1 MSDSATDSEPS
12 SAAALAVAL
21 VRGNEAGLLAA
32 YDAYGPDLF
41 GYAQLLL
48 AGHHPEADRDDQ
60 AAGAVLDA
68 LLAATG
74 AVGDLTD
81 PDRMFPWLLALTRNE
96 CLRRGGGAVP
106 EDEAAELGRRGLAPI
121 EVAALLGF
129 APAPLPGSVPP
140 DHVPPDWLRAE
151 LLAAAGPEAVALR
164 AELTRRA
171 RPFEPDGFP
180 IPLDR
185 RRLSGKVLAWSAAA
199 VVVVALGL
207 LVALPASGNA
217 GSAAVAPAAAAA
229 SAPPTAPT
237 AAAAAAEPAESADGP
252 VPTLEQVPIGLA
264 GGASASVSSAPST
277 AVAADA
283 DSGPRSPATR
293 AASTP
298 PPRPDSTGRQSPTVG
313 SIEVSWSA
321 SGSCGDT
328 WSARVHATTGGVQVS
343 RVTAVAS
350 RTGSTVALQ
359 PDGSGWSGTLTGLPT
374 NGAVTVAVFADGAVR
389 PGTARLRAD
398 C

>member
-1 MSDSATDSEPS
+1 VGDSATDSEPP
-12 SAAALAVAL
+12 SAAGLAVAL

-41 GYAQLLL
+41 GYAEFLL

-96 CLRRGGGAVP
+96 CLRRGAGAVA

-129 APAPLPGSVPP
+129 APAALPGSVPP
-140 DHVPPDWLRAE
+140 DHAPPDWLRTE

-199 VVVVALGL
+199 AVVVALGL

-217 GSAAVAPAAAAA
+217 GSSAVAPAAAAQA
-229 SAPPTAPT
+229 APPT
-237 AAAAAAEPAESADGP
+237 AAAEPAESADGA
-252 VPTLEQVPIGLA
+252 VPTREQVPIGLA
-264 GGASASVSSAPST
+264 GGASASVSPAPST

-283 DSGPRSPATR
+283 DSGPRAPATR

-298 PPRPDSTGRQSPTVG
+298 APRPDSTGRHSPTVG
-313 SIEVSWSA
+313 SIEVTWSAA
-321 SGSCGDT
+321 SGSCGET

-350 RTGSTVALQ
+350 RTESTVALL
-359 PDGSGWSGTLTGLPT
+359 PDGGGWSGTLTGLPT
-374 NGAVTVAVFADGAVR
+374 NGTLTVAVFADGAVR
-389 PGTARLRAD
+389 PGTARLRAN